1 MPKISANGVQLYY
14 KEAGSG
20 PDTIVFS
27 HSYLVD
33 NYHFDPQKRVLK
45 DRFRCLAYD
54 HRGHGQSEI
63 TKDGYDMENL
73 YADAVGFIEALGCAP
88 CHFIGL
94 STGGFIGLRIGIR
107 RPELI
112 KSLILMD
119 TSADAEPEEAMRKYR
134 LMLLTVRLFGYWPVV
149 RKAMP
154 IFFADKFLKDAARYN
169 EVKEW
174 RRRLMAND
182 RLAMV
187 KFGQGIFARDSVYEE
202 LDKIKTPTLVI
213 VGQEDIAQPVN
224 KAERIAEKISGAK
237 LKIIPGA
244 GHLCTVE
251 EPAAVT
257 KAIEEFLSDLG

>member
-14 KEAGSG
+14 REAGSG
-20 PDTIVFS
+20 SETVVFS

-33 NYHFDPQKRVLK
+33 NFHFDPQIRILK
-45 DRFRCLAYD
+45 ERFRCLAYD

-73 YADAVGFIEALGCAP
+73 YADAVGFIEALECAP

-107 RPELI
+107 RPDLV
-112 KSLILMD
+112 KSLIVMD
-119 TSADAEPEEAMRKYR
+119 TSADAEPQEAMRKYR
-134 LMLLTVRLFGYWPVV
+134 LMFFTVRLFGYRPVV
-149 RKAMP
+149 GKAMP
-154 IFFADKFLKDAARYN
+154 IFFADKFLKDPARQN

-174 RRRLMAND
+174 RRRLMANNKM
-182 RLAMV
+182 AMI
-187 KFGQGIFARDSVYEE
+187 KFGHGIFARASVYEQ

-213 VGQEDIAQPVN
+213 AGEKDVAQPV
-224 KAERIAEKISGAK
+224 KRAERIAGKIPGAK
-237 LKIIPGA
+237 LKIIPEA

-251 EPAAVT
+251 EPAVVT
-257 KAIEEFLSDLG
+257 KAIEEFLAN